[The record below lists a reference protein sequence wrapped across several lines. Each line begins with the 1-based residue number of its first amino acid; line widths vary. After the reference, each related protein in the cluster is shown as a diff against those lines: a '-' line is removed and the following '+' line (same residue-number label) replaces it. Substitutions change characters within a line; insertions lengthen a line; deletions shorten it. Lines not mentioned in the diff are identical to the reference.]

1 VTPVIE
7 VDPIPSV
14 PPVLIDVDLIV
25 ATPSALNCSSAPPG
39 DPIDT
44 VGVVK

>member
-1 VTPVIE
+1 LIE
-7 VDPIPSV
+7 
-14 PPVLIDVDLIV
+14 VDLIV
-25 ATPSALNCSSAPPG
+25 AMPSALNCSSAPEG